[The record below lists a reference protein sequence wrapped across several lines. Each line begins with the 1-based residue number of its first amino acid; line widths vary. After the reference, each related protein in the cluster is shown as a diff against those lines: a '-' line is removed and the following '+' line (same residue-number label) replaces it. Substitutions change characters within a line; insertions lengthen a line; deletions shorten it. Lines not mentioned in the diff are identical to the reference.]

1 MQKSKYW
8 KYSKAFSMFLLITI
22 KTWSH
27 LSADL
32 ECKWFP
38 SIYTVCFE
46 IQAQQNF
53 KMTQDVHPFIHER
66 FIETFSSKWI
76 IFQNDANRP
85 TLHLWALHQIILFK
99 MNRVSKW
106 RKTSTPIHGRFIET
120 FSFIFQHDANLP
132 TLHLWALESSRHVEK
147 VIHFQDKVSIKR
159 P

>member
-53 KMTQDVHPFIHER
+53 KMTQDVHPFIHGR
-66 FIETFSSKWI
+66 FIETFSLKWI

-106 RKTSTPIHGRFIET
+106 RKTSTPPSIGALSRLSLSYFNMMRTFRLFICGRWKVRVMLKKW
-120 FSFIFQHDANLP
+120 FIFKTKSQ
-132 TLHLWALESSRHVEK
+132 
-147 VIHFQDKVSIKR
+147 
-159 P
+159 